1 MDRASG
7 VLASPRMFRAPALP
21 RTLDAALR
29 DVGST
34 KSAVRADAVRDLV
47 RHAEE
52 ARSQVVRAL
61 ERALGDDAAPVRSA
75 AALGLADVGAHES
88 LPALLIAIEDD
99 DVHVRQMAL
108 TALGEIGDGRAAVRL
123 ERALED
129 PREEVRFQAVIAYAR
144 VCKDHASVVA
154 ALAARTRDADPLVCH
169 IALRMAEEIG
179 GEGDD
184 VVDPILVARA
194 RVLIDHEAPT
204 VRVAA
209 AVVLGRAGDHA
220 GAKVLVSVARGSLKT
235 EDAEDEAAAIELA
248 GTLGLDEARA
258 GLERR
263 AFGGA
268 LGLGRDR
275 FSWHARVA
283 LASMGHE
290 RAQREIV
297 NELGSWDRN
306 KRTLAVAAVGRARIH
321 AARTIVAAMQGDP
334 TRADPHA
341 VSEAL
346 ETLAKDEPA

>member
-1 MDRASG
+1 
-7 VLASPRMFRAPALP
+7 MFRAPALP

-29 DVGST
+29 DVGSS
-34 KSAVRADAVRDLV
+34 KASVREDAVRDLV

-61 ERALGDDAAPVRSA
+61 ERALSDEAAPVRSA
-75 AALGLADVGAHES
+75 AALGLADVGANEA
-88 LPALLIAIEDD
+88 LPALLVAIEDD

-108 TALGEIGDGRAAVRL
+108 TALGEIGDGRAAQRL
-123 ERALED
+123 ARALED
-129 PREEVRFQAVIAYAR
+129 SRAEVRFQAVIAYAR
-144 VCKDHASVVA
+144 VCKDHASVVE

-169 IALRMAEEIG
+169 IALRMAEELG
-179 GEGDD
+179 GEEGAH

-194 RVLIDHEAPT
+194 RELVEHASPT

-209 AVVLGRAGDHA
+209 AVVLGRAGDRA
-220 GAKVLVSVARGSLKT
+220 GAKVLAAVVNGAIKT

-248 GTLGLDEARA
+248 GSLGLSEARV

-268 LGLGRDR
+268 FGFGRDR

-283 LASMGHE
+283 LATMGHA
-290 RAQREIV
+290 RATREIV
-297 NELGSWDRN
+297 SELGSWDRN
-306 KRTLAVAAVGRARIH
+306 KRTLAVAAVGRARIRS
-321 AARTIVAAMQGDP
+321 ARTMLAAMEGDP
-334 TRADPHA
+334 SRADPHA

-346 ETLAKDEPA
+346 LALAEDEPA